1 MTKKLTGNEIR
12 QTFIDFFVEHK
23 HTVVPSMSLVPG
35 GDATLLFT
43 NSGMVQFKDVFLG
56 TDKRPYTRA
65 VNSQK
70 CMRVAGKHNDLDD
83 VGRDD
88 THHTFF
94 EMLGNWSFGD
104 YYKKEAIAWSWQLL
118 TDVWGLP
125 KDRLYATCFEDDKGN
140 IPRDDEAADIW
151 KEQPGFDPSHVL
163 FFGRKEN
170 FWQMAETGPCGPCSE
185 IHFDRGAEFCG
196 MKDVPGHVCAV
207 NNDCGRFLE
216 LWNNVFIQYNLFD
229 DGRLEPLPAKH
240 VDTGMGFER
249 IVSVLQGVDSNY
261 KTDLFAGVL
270 DVLSALAGVT
280 RAQLYADFTPYR
292 VIADHIRSAAF
303 LIADGVV
310 PGNMGRNYVTRMI
323 IRRAARF
330 GTKIGLREPFL
341 AKVAEPVIAEYGSF
355 YPELV
360 KSRGAILDNLT
371 REEIRFARTIE
382 SGTAHLENLLSQLR
396 AENDRA
402 ERSEPSGES
411 RRSAVLD
418 GHRAFDLYATYGLP
432 FEISRDIA
440 REQGLDVDEEGFK
453 VAREE
458 HSLASGGG
466 KAMGK
471 IGGEDAEF
479 FAGILKTLQKNKKL
493 GEHGVEYDPYTS
505 PRVDGEVL
513 ALIAA
518 GGQSVDSA
526 SFGDQ
531 VEVIL
536 PKTGFYIESGG
547 QVDDTGYIR
556 AEPGGEAWEIEVTS
570 MRRASA
576 GVIVHVGEVISGQ
589 PKVGDMAVAEVD
601 LPRRHDIM
609 RNHTATHLMHAALH
623 KVLGEHARQAGS
635 LVAPDR
641 LRFDFNHPEAMTP
654 EQVERVERLVNEAIS
669 ADMEVVP
676 KLKAREDAIAEG
688 AMALF
693 GEKYGETVRTVTI
706 TLPSDLAALEVD
718 EIIAHP
724 AAVMEK
730 MPKYSYELCGGTHL
744 ERTSDV
750 GAFIIVSEGS
760 AAAGVR
766 RIEAVTGRGAYDLIA
781 HRFKL
786 LKQTAT
792 ALKTSI
798 EEVPFKV
805 ESLQDEVADLKK
817 ELANLRT
824 QAALSSF
831 VSHLNNV
838 QTVKDVN
845 VMALDLPNSSADTLR
860 ILADKFREKYP
871 KNGVAL
877 LTSGGM
883 MISVVTEDLVKR
895 GLKAGDIITS
905 VGGRGGGRPNLAQG
919 SLPDPALMN
928 EAMDRV
934 AKAVEEKLK

>member
-12 QTFIDFFVEHK
+12 QTFIDFFVEHR
-23 HTVVPSMSLVPG
+23 HTFVPSMSLVPG

-70 CMRVAGKHNDLDD
+70 VMRVAGKHNDLDD

-88 THHTFF
+88 SHHTFF

-125 KDRLYATCFEDDKGN
+125 KDKLYATCFQDDKGN

-151 KEQPGFDPSHVL
+151 KEQPGFVPAHVL

-185 IHFDRGAEFCG
+185 IHIDMGEERDNLRGKPHRCG
-196 MKDVPGHVCAV
+196 V
-207 NNDCGRFLE
+207 NGECTRYLE

-229 DGRLEPLPAKH
+229 DGRLEPLPSKH

-261 KTDLFAGVL
+261 KTDLFKGVM
-270 DVLSALAGVT
+270 DVLASLTGVS
-280 RAQLYADFTPYR
+280 REAMYKDFTPYR
-292 VIADHIRSAAF
+292 VVADHVRSAAF

-310 PGNMGRNYVTRMI
+310 PGNAGRNYITRMI

-330 GTKIGLREPFL
+330 GTKIGLNEPFL
-341 AKVAEPVIAEYGSF
+341 AKVAEPVIDEYGSF
-355 YPELV
+355 YPELI

-382 SGTAHLENLLSQLR
+382 SGTAHLENLLSELR
-396 AENDRA
+396 ASNQTT
-402 ERSEPSGES
+402 
-411 RRSAVLD
+411 LD

-440 REQGLDVDEEGFK
+440 REQGMDVDEEGFK
-453 VAREE
+453 IAREE

-471 IGGEDAEF
+471 LGGEDAEF
-479 FAGILKTLQKNKKL
+479 FAGILKDLQKKKKL

-505 PRVDGEVL
+505 PRLEGEVL
-513 ALIAA
+513 ALIVN
-518 GGQSVDSA
+518 GQSVGSA

-531 VEVIL
+531 VEVML

-556 AEPGGEAWEIEVTS
+556 SLPSPLGRGAGGEGWEIEVNS

-589 PKVGDMAVAEVD
+589 PKVGDPALAEVD
-601 LPRRHDIM
+601 EQRRHDIM

-654 EQVERVERLVNEAIS
+654 EQIERVERIVNEAIA

-693 GEKYGETVRTVTI
+693 GEKYGETVRTITI
-706 TLPSDLAALEVD
+706 TPPAGVAPLEAT
-718 EIIAHP
+718 EIVVHP
-724 AAVMEK
+724 AAVAEK
-730 MPKYSYELCGGTHL
+730 MTKYSYELCGGTHL

-786 LKQTAT
+786 LKQTAA
-792 ALKTSI
+792 ALKTAI

-817 ELANLRT
+817 EVTSLRAS
-824 QAALSSF
+824 QALSAFNQQLS
-831 VSHLNNV
+831 NV
-838 QTVKDVN
+838 QTVKDIN
-845 VMALDLPNSSADTLR
+845 VMALEIPNSNVDTLR
-860 ILADKFREKYP
+860 TLADKFREKYP
-871 KNGVAL
+871 QNGIAL
-877 LTSGGM
+877 LTSNGTV
-883 MISVVTEDLVKR
+883 ISVVTEDLVKR
-895 GLKAGDIITS
+895 GLKAGDIIAA

-919 SLPDPALMN
+919 SLPDPALINDAMN
-928 EAMDRV
+928 KLTRT
-934 AKAVEEKLK
+934 VEEKLK